1 VKVGDL
7 VRHRQ
12 HKASRYA
19 HWKDVHLVSWTDGE
33 HAFQALGD
41 HRNFYPM
48 SDYEVIS
55 EAR

>member
-1 VKVGDL
+1 MKVGDL

-12 HKASRYA
+12 HKASRYP

-33 HAFQALGD
+33 HAFKALGD